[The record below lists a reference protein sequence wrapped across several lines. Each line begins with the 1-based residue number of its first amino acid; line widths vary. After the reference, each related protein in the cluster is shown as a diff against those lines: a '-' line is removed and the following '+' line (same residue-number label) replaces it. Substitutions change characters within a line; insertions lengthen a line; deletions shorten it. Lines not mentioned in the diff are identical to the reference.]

1 MKPDLAYIKDR
12 FRYFNSR
19 IFVSPLPEPKFQIS
33 DAATHAGMF
42 VGKYR
47 ADGYPATVPPECCI
61 RISRRHDLE
70 PTVLDDVLI
79 HEMIHYWLWY
89 NKKRDTAPH
98 GVLFLRLM
106 NEINRR
112 FSRNIT
118 VSHRITAES
127 RDSDRK
133 VKPHYILVTRWKDGF
148 EGLTPMARTRIFD
161 MHDVFLRN
169 PDVVEMKWYFT
180 MDPYFNRFRSFLT
193 PKYYLLSD
201 EMRGKLANATPC
213 TCDGHKFGQK
223 MNE

>member
-42 VGKYR
+42 IGKYR
-47 ADGYPATVPPECCI
+47 ADGYPVTVPLECCI

-89 NKKRDTAPH
+89 NNMRDTAPH

-127 RDSDRK
+127 RGSDSK
-133 VKPHYILVTRWKDGF
+133 VKPHYILVTRWKDGS
-148 EGLTPMARTRIFD
+148 EGLTPMARTRIFE

-180 MDPYFNRFRSFLT
+180 MDPYFNRFRTFRV
-193 PKYYLLSD
+193 PKYYLMTD
-201 EMRGKLANATPC
+201 EMRGKLQVSTEC
-213 TCDGHKFGQK
+213 ICDGRELGQK